1 MDNIQ
6 QIEIFSILGQSVGV
20 LETRTPGRITY
31 DASSLGRGI
40 YFVKFSK
47 PDHTFTTVKF
57 IKN

>member
-6 QIEIFSILGQSVGV
+6 QIEIFSILGQSIGAF
-20 LETRTPGRITY
+20 EIRTSGRITY